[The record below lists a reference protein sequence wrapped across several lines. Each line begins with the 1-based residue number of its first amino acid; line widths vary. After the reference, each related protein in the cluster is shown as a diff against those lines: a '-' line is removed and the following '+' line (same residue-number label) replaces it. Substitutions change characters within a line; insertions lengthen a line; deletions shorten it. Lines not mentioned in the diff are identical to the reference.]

1 MFLHGGWGHLL
12 GNLVFFWVFGNNV
25 EDSMGRGRFA
35 LFYLLCGLAAA
46 AAHVFVEPR
55 SIIPT
60 VGASGA
66 ISGVMGGYLV
76 LYPRAHVRMFFPPI
90 FLFRARGVAGADLLV
105 RACRSSAGLPQLM
118 KVDPEVSGGDGLLGA
133 HRRLRRGCVARN
145 RVSGFEARGSAPRGA
160 CRGKLHRTLALTAFM
175 GDFGQFA
182 LVTFTS
188 ILFLV
193 DPIAVVPTFLA
204 ITQGESVERRRAT
217 ARRACIAAGVLLIV
231 FAAAGNLIFRA
242 FGITLPAFRIA
253 GGAILWLV
261 AMDMLRG
268 ERPTQESEAEID
280 EGRRKEDVAL
290 TPLAMPML
298 AGPGAISTVMVL
310 SGQASTPARSAVIY
324 ASIVVTL
331 IISWIMLRVGDRVMS
346 HFGQTGIRV
355 IMRIMGLLLAAV
367 AVQFVITGVREA
379 LAVQ

>member
-1 MFLHGGWGHLL
+1 M
-12 GNLVFFWVFGNNV
+12 
-25 EDSMGRGRFA
+25 DDFA
-35 LFYLLCGLAAA
+35 
-46 AAHVFVEPR
+46 
-55 SIIPT
+55 
-60 VGASGA
+60 
-66 ISGVMGGYLV
+66 
-76 LYPRAHVRMFFPPI
+76 
-90 FLFRARGVAGADLLV
+90 
-105 RACRSSAGLPQLM
+105 
-118 KVDPEVSGGDGLLGA
+118 
-133 HRRLRRGCVARN
+133 
-145 RVSGFEARGSAPRGA
+145 
-160 CRGKLHRTLALTAFM
+160 
-175 GDFGQFA
+175 QFA

-217 ARRACIAAGVLLIV
+217 ARRACMAAAILLIV
-231 FAAAGNLIFRA
+231 FAAGGNLIFRA

-290 TPLAMPML
+290 TPLAMPLL

-310 SGQASTPARSAVIY
+310 SGQARTPARAAVVY

-331 IISWIMLRVGDRVMS
+331 LISWIMLRVGDRVMS

-367 AVQFVITGVREA
+367 AVQFIVTGVREA
-379 LAVQ
+379 LLTR

>member
-1 MFLHGGWGHLL
+1 M
-12 GNLVFFWVFGNNV
+12 
-25 EDSMGRGRFA
+25 DDFA
-35 LFYLLCGLAAA
+35 
-46 AAHVFVEPR
+46 
-55 SIIPT
+55 
-60 VGASGA
+60 
-66 ISGVMGGYLV
+66 
-76 LYPRAHVRMFFPPI
+76 
-90 FLFRARGVAGADLLV
+90 
-105 RACRSSAGLPQLM
+105 
-118 KVDPEVSGGDGLLGA
+118 
-133 HRRLRRGCVARN
+133 
-145 RVSGFEARGSAPRGA
+145 
-160 CRGKLHRTLALTAFM
+160 
-175 GDFGQFA
+175 QFA

-217 ARRACIAAGVLLIV
+217 ARRACMAAAILLIV
-231 FAAAGNLIFRA
+231 FAAGGNLIFRA

-290 TPLAMPML
+290 TPLAIPLL

-310 SGQASTPARSAVIY
+310 SGQARTPARAAVVY
-324 ASIVVTL
+324 ASIVATL
-331 IISWIMLRVGDRVMS
+331 LISWIMLRVGDRVMS

-367 AVQFVITGVREA
+367 AVQFIITGVREA
-379 LAVQ
+379 LMPD